1 MAVGCAQPYL
11 CYLGLYAEKDEKNK
25 NTPGIS
31 DEFTPMQVVGWLR
44 QSWYGL
50 FLFMVVGG
58 LVGYGLHWLIPPK
71 YSSSS
76 ALTFS
81 IDYNRTGELTDVETD
96 IAIVTIGDII
106 SSTQVIKSTL
116 AAGAELGLPAESF
129 KLYKTAYFDRYSYRY
144 ELVVLNPDNE
154 IAAQW
159 ANIWVEESA
168 RVLVEARMHALTA
181 EILYKQL
188 VSMQDCIEKAAVIEP
203 ISANCEYLS
212 IPEMQTLLKTYNTSY
227 LTEKELSLA
236 YLPAIDFAITEYA
249 EPSASPGRQQ
259 AGLLEFGG
267 AMLGLLAYFGFI
279 LIRKSSIKG
288 F

>member
-1 MAVGCAQPYL
+1 MV
-11 CYLGLYAEKDEKNK
+11 
-25 NTPGIS
+25 
-31 DEFTPMQVVGWLR
+31 DEFTPMHVVGWLR

-58 LVGYGLHWLIPPK
+58 LVGYGLRWLIPPT
-71 YSSSS
+71 YSSSA

-81 IDYNRTGELTDVETD
+81 IDFNRTGELTDVETD

-106 SSTQVIKSTL
+106 SSTQVINNAL
-116 AAGAELGLPAESF
+116 AAGAEMGLPSESF
-129 KLYKTAYFDRYSYRY
+129 KLDKTAYFDRYSYRY
-144 ELVVLNPDNE
+144 ELVVINPDKE
-154 IAAQW
+154 IASQW

-168 RVLVEARMHALTA
+168 GVLIEARMHALNA
-181 EILYKQL
+181 EMLYKQL
-188 VSMQDCIEKAAVIEP
+188 VSMQDCIEKAAVVEP

-212 IPEMQTLLKTYNTSY
+212 IPEMQNLLRTYNTSY

-259 AGLLEFGG
+259 AGLLVFGG
-267 AMLGLLAYFGFI
+267 AMLGLLAYIGFI

-288 F
+288 I